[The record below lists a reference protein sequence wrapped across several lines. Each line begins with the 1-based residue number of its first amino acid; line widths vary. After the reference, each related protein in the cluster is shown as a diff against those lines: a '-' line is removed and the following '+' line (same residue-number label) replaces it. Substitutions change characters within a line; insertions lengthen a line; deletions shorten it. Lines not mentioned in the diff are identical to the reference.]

1 MKRSPAASSET
12 DCRNEPLLFQ
22 DLGPRKVVAEFTD
35 ASLSSDGGVLLLR
48 QADRGLGVTR
58 ALAACFQDDRDPR
71 WVDHS
76 VEQLLAQR
84 LYGMALGYEDLNDH
98 EILRRDPLLA
108 TACEKRDP
116 LGGDRFRP
124 QFRGAALASAATLNR
139 LELSNAQR
147 SRCHKLR
154 HDPRALEACVLRL
167 GVRCLPKHAREL
179 VLDLDATGTLLHGE
193 QEGRFFQGYYGDYCY
208 LPLYVVCGNIPLW
221 AQLRTA
227 DRGAAFGA
235 LEAVQKIVAAIR
247 ERCPGSRI
255 ILRGDAGF
263 SQEELMAWTESQP
276 GVYFCFGL
284 QQNPRLV
291 REVEP
296 ALAEARARQ
305 IQCGGAPT
313 RRFMEFSYGTLR
325 TWSRSRR
332 VIGKAEVTA
341 AGENPRFVVTNLS
354 AEGFEED
361 TDPGRFSP
369 AHLYEKFYCARG
381 QMENV
386 LKQQLLDLKA
396 DRLSTHHLVSNQLR
410 LWLST
415 MAYLLLDR
423 VRAVG
428 LAGSKLAQAT
438 VGSVRL
444 KLLKVAAQ
452 VSVSVRRVQVRLSS
466 AWPWREAFVRCA
478 KRLQEP
484 ALWCR

>member
-1 MKRSPAASSET
+1 
-12 DCRNEPLLFQ
+12 
-22 DLGPRKVVAEFTD
+22 VVAEFTGG
-35 ASLSSDGGVLLLR
+35 SLSSDGGVLLLR
-48 QADRGLGVTR
+48 QVDRGLGLTR
-58 ALAACFQDDRDPR
+58 ALAACFQDDRNPK

-98 EILRRDPLLA
+98 EMLRRDPLLA

-116 LGGDRFRP
+116 LGGDRFLP

-147 SRCHKLR
+147 TRCHKLR
-154 HDPRALEACVLRL
+154 HDPQALEACVLRL

-179 VLDLDATGTLLHGE
+179 VLDLDATGMLLHGE
-193 QEGRFFQGYYGDYCY
+193 QEGRFFHGYYGDYCY

-227 DRGAAFGA
+227 DRGAAVGA

-247 ERCPGSRI
+247 ERCPKARI

-263 SQEELMAWTESQP
+263 SQEELMAWSESQSE
-276 GVYFCFGL
+276 VYYCFGL

-313 RRFMEFSYGTLR
+313 RRFMEFAYQTLK

-341 AGENPRFVVTNLS
+341 AGENPRFVVTNLA

-361 TDPGRFSP
+361 NDPDRFS
-369 AHLYEKFYCARG
+369 AVRLYEEFYCPRG

-396 DRLSTHHLVSNQLR
+396 DRLSTHHLASNQLR

-415 MAYLLLDR
+415 MAYLLLER

-428 LAGSKLAQAT
+428 LAGSELARAT

-452 VSVSVRRVQVRLSS
+452 VSVSVRRVHVRLSS
-466 AWPWREAFVRCA
+466 AWPWRETFVECA
-478 KRLQEP
+478 RRLQAP
-484 ALWCR
+484 SLWCG